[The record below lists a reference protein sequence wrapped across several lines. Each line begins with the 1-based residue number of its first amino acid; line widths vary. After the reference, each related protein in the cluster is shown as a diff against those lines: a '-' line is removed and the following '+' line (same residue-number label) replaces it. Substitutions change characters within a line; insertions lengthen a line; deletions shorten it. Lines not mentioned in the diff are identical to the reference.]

1 MPMLA
6 PPAPTTWRL
15 TLPHSAAAVPIAR
28 AMVRCAMQDLRA
40 MADRTT
46 AQLLTAE
53 LVANAVKHTRGTD
66 PIELVVERGP
76 EGCRV
81 EVHDGD
87 PTLVEGLGAPL
98 PVERLGAPVPAMA
111 ATGPAPAATEGGHP
125 ADGRHPAQQG
135 EGTGDGTADD
145 RTGRGCAYRR
155 GLLLIRSLSSASG
168 CRPTPHGKAVWFT
181 LPELRRPR
189 QH

>member
-1 MPMLA
+1 MLMFT

-40 MADRTT
+40 TADRTT

-66 PIELVVERGP
+66 HPIELVVERGP

-87 PTLVEGLGAPL
+87 PMPVEGLGAPL
-98 PVERLGAPVPAMA
+98 PVERPGAPVPAMA
-111 ATGPAPAATEGGHP
+111 VTGPAPAATEGGHL
-125 ADGRHPAQQG
+125 ADGRHPAQQA
-135 EGTGDGTADD
+135 EGAGTADD

-155 GLLLIRSLSSASG
+155 GLLLIRALSSASG

-181 LPELRRPR
+181 LPELRGPR
-189 QH
+189 RH